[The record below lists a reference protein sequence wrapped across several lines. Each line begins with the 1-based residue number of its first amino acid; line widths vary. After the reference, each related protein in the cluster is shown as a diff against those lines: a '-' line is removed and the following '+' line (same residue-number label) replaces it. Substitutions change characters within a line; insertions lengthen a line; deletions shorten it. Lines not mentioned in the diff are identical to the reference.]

1 MPRLQFTRDEWV
13 EKTPPAMISNSIFDD
28 TDKKELR
35 QEIKRWWQALAEHL
49 DKVVSPFPSS
59 YSPDLNPPAG
69 GRVYC
74 IHSTEKSTS
83 FALR

>member
-1 MPRLQFTRDEWV
+1 MGRES
-13 EKTPPAMISNSIFDD
+13 TPPAMTSNTIIDD

-35 QEIKRWWQALAEHL
+35 QEIKRWWQAVAEHL

-59 YSPDLNPPAG
+59 YSPGLNLPAG
-69 GRVYC
+69 GRVYR